1 MVLRCRHGRH
11 DDVVGCGCVVVQEP
25 EDAVVRNGSHGCL
38 SVAVVCA
45 VQDGSRGPG
54 TQANLQHHLQTDKTH
69 RCIFF
74 SPEAGDKRDKRP
86 SRGQEGQKD
95 QEWTRTH

>member
-1 MVLRCRHGRH
+1 MMLS
-11 DDVVGCGCVVVQEP
+11 VVVAFVQEP
-25 EDAVVRNGSHGCL
+25 KDAVVRNGLHGCF

-54 TQANLQHHLQTDKTH
+54 TQTNLQHHQQTDKTH

-86 SRGQEGQKD
+86 SRGQEGQGTKSGRGPINRD
-95 QEWTRTH
+95 RLLSPR